1 MDASEDSDA
10 GWDEHPEL
18 PTATPTNANP
28 NSSPKP
34 TPLLPAGLPPL
45 RKRWLMGTLA
55 ACGALLLY
63 SPFVHMYTQLGAF
76 TDEASAFPSRH
87 VIFVPRQSDKLVS
100 VCLSVSPSVCVYVC
114 VCVLCRTLAGRPS
127 PYDIPP
133 TAFFRYRNYT
143 ELQLTL
149 YDWELHFTQLES
161 TIRADTALAEFS
173 TGLVDLK
180 IDTSSSSSSTPSSQG
195 LVESLAVSFALL
207 ELLQLHHRF

>member
-18 PTATPTNANP
+18 PTATPTNTNP
-28 NSSPKP
+28 NSSPRP

-87 VIFVPRQSDKLVS
+87 VIFVPRQSDKLVLC
-100 VCLSVSPSVCVYVC
+100 VCLSLSLCVRVCLCVVSHI
-114 VCVLCRTLAGRPS
+114 GW
-127 PYDIPP
+127 PP
-133 TAFFRYRNYT
+133 VPLRYPP
-143 ELQLTL
+143 Q
-149 YDWELHFTQLES
+149 LHFS
-161 TIRADTALAEFS
+161 G
-173 TGLVDLK
+173 TG
-180 IDTSSSSSSTPSSQG
+180 TTPSCS
-195 LVESLAVSFALL
+195 
-207 ELLQLHHRF
+207 